1 MKKINWKGI
10 IGWGIATLVAGFILY
25 TNIQQQK
32 VPTDKKNVYILIPL
46 SGPIAQSG
54 NDYQKALT
62 HAYNNLKNPK
72 INLVFLDDEFNP
84 TKAVTMLKQAT
95 LNDNNPLVVA
105 WGAIIS
111 FATIPATKPG
121 FVMAGGT
128 VELDD
133 LKKFDNYHR
142 FSVASGATTEL
153 ASNYLAKQNKK
164 IGLLY
169 SYDMYGT
176 NGLKVFQNVMQKN
189 NVPFVTMDFE
199 PNTFSIRE
207 IATKFLLKNPDV
219 DTIFISATAT
229 APFLKLFQE
238 LREQGFKGQIVS
250 DMSFAQKFVL
260 ESLGKYAED
269 VIFVTLEPHLDE
281 PRTPEAQAYRK
292 FALSNG
298 MYPSFSSIEGY
309 DMVNII
315 NDMVE
320 KQIPFS
326 QQSFMDMKKY
336 AGVSGTVLFPSIG
349 NSAYPF
355 ILAKVKNGKVIPVEE

>member
-153 ASNYLAKQNKK
+153 ASNYLANK
-164 IGLLY
+164 
-169 SYDMYGT
+169 T
-176 NGLKVFQNVMQKN
+176 
-189 NVPFVTMDFE
+189 
-199 PNTFSIRE
+199 
-207 IATKFLLKNPDV
+207 
-219 DTIFISATAT
+219 
-229 APFLKLFQE
+229 
-238 LREQGFKGQIVS
+238 
-250 DMSFAQKFVL
+250 
-260 ESLGKYAED
+260 
-269 VIFVTLEPHLDE
+269 
-281 PRTPEAQAYRK
+281 RK
-292 FALSNG
+292 
-298 MYPSFSSIEGY
+298 
-309 DMVNII
+309 
-315 NDMVE
+315 
-320 KQIPFS
+320 
-326 QQSFMDMKKY
+326 
-336 AGVSGTVLFPSIG
+336 
-349 NSAYPF
+349 
-355 ILAKVKNGKVIPVEE
+355 